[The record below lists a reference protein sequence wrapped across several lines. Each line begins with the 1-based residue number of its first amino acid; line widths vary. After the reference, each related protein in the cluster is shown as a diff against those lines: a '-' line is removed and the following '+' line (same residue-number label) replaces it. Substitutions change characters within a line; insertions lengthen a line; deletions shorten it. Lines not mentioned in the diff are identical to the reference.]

1 MPIVETLY
9 GQMGGPEPPP
19 LLRYAAGAY
28 HESVL
33 RMNLLQAEEAV
44 FANLERHGLS
54 KLDSFDP
61 KIKVHL
67 SGGLIVEALGGTPGK
82 CLMVNFPNHRLRKV
96 YS

>member
-1 MPIVETLY
+1 MGGFQSVPIVEIIY

-19 LLRYAAGAY
+19 VLRYAAGAY

-54 KLDSFDP
+54 KPDSFDP

-67 SGGLIVEALGGTPGK
+67 SGRPHRGSIGWGT
-82 CLMVNFPNHRLRKV
+82 RLF
-96 YS
+96 